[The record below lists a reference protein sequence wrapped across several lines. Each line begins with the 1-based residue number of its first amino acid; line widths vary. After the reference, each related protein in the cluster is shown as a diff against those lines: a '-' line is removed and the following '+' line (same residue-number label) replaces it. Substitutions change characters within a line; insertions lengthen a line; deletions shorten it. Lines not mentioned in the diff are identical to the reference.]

1 MINDL
6 QTLQATAAEVITA
19 AETLEALT
27 EIEQSMLGQGSVIQR
42 ARSGMRD
49 LPNDEKPAAGRQL
62 KETTAAVQQLLE
74 SRRGVLS
81 LQAENQRLRTDRVDV
96 TLPGVRRGVGVPH
109 LLTSTMAEVVEIFT
123 GLGYRVAEGP
133 EVETAWYNFDAL
145 NTGVDHPARAES
157 DTLYVDYG
165 DPKDEML
172 LRTQTS
178 PMQARY
184 MQDHEPPVYVVVP
197 GRVFRTDTLDPTH
210 SPVFHQI
217 EGLAV
222 DTDITFGDLKGT
234 LAHFAREYFGEGTK
248 TQFLPHF
255 FPFTEPSAEMHV
267 SCFNCKGTGS
277 SCRVCGGAGWIEILG
292 CGMVDPN
299 VFEAVGYDPEK
310 VTGFAFGMGVE
321 RLAMIRHG
329 LSHIKHL
336 YENDL
341 RVVRQYR

>member
-19 AETLEALT
+19 AESLEALT

-62 KETTAAVQQLLE
+62 KETTAVVQQLLE
-74 SRRGVLS
+74 SRRAVFS
-81 LQAENQRLRTDRVDV
+81 LQVENQRLRSDRVDV
-96 TLPGVRRGVGVPH
+96 TLPGVRRRVGVPH

-133 EVETAWYNFDAL
+133 EVETGWYNFDAL